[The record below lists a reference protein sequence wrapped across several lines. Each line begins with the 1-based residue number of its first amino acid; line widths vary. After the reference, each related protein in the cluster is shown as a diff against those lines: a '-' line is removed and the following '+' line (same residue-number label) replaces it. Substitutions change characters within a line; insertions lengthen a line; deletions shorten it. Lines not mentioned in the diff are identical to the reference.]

1 MRKVRILNRNFLLQ
15 EMARTKQ
22 TARTGV
28 DSGKSTATCTGKAAK
43 QAATLGKSAE
53 DVAHAWHKAPR
64 YYRVPSLG
72 KDSRGQTRKRH
83 LGTASLM
90 EIKHYQRHVELLIP
104 LLSFLRLVREVATEV
119 SSVDLRFQSAALKAL
134 QEGSEAY
141 VVGLLED
148 SQLCTFHAKR
158 VTLMPK
164 DMQLA
169 RRLHRDVVTDDAM
182 ESFAQITVQRK
193 MQAERE
199 ARERRR
205 KEEEAEKMRK
215 ERTAALEE
223 AKHEQAELL
232 KKIQEQKQKE
242 TESAKVTNETDIG
255 DSSQVGETGDRVT
268 STPE

>member
-1 MRKVRILNRNFLLQ
+1 MRKR
-15 EMARTKQ
+15 
-22 TARTGV
+22 
-28 DSGKSTATCTGKAAK
+28 C
-43 QAATLGKSAE
+43 
-53 DVAHAWHKAPR
+53 
-64 YYRVPSLG
+64 
-72 KDSRGQTRKRH
+72 

-90 EIKHYQRHVELLIP
+90 EIRHYQRHVELLIP

-119 SSVDLRFQSAALKAL
+119 SSGDLRFQSAALKAL

-169 RRLHRDVVTDDAM
+169 RRLCRDVVTDDMM
-182 ESFAQITVQRK
+182 ESFAQITAQRK

-205 KEEEAEKMRK
+205 KEEEAERMRK
-215 ERTAALEE
+215 ERTATLEE
-223 AKHEQAELL
+223 AKCEQAELL
-232 KKIQEQKQKE
+232 KKIQEQKQ
-242 TESAKVTNETDIG
+242 TDEG
-255 DSSQVGETGDRVT
+255 DSSQAGETGDKAT
-268 STPE
+268 STSE